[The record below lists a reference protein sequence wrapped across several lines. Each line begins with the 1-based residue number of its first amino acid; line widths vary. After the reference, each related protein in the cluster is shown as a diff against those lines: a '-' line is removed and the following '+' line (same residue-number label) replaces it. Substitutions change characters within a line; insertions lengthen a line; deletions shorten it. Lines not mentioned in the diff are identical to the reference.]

1 MNAVKIVIRA
11 PGRKVCARILWL
23 PVARYM
29 RLKLKLRHLQSGR
42 IRL

>member
-1 MNAVKIVIRA
+1 MNAIKLVIRA

-29 RLKLKLRHLQSGR
+29 RLRLKHLQSGR
-42 IRL
+42 IRLA